1 MAQRDLKQ
9 VLARPASALLVVMML
24 AGCMLLWI
32 GVPLVWLWI
41 GSQVQAS
48 ASLGTALAVTMT
60 GVIVTVAV
68 VVAGLLWLN
77 RLHGHVR
84 EARSLPASRQSA
96 LEVLFVASAAIATLL
111 FVIWFFAFS
120 GSSPVPVEIGS

>member
-1 MAQRDLKQ
+1 MPERSFKHA
-9 VLARPASALLVVMML
+9 AAGPASALLAVLML

-32 GVPLVWLWI
+32 GVPVAWLWI

-48 ASLGTALAVTMT
+48 TSLGTALAVTMT
-60 GVIVTVAV
+60 GVVITVAI

-77 RLHGHVR
+77 RLHSHIR
-84 EARSLPASRQSA
+84 EARHLPASRQSL

-111 FVIWFFAFS
+111 FVVWFFAFA
-120 GSSPVPVEIGS
+120 GSSPVPVEIGT